1 MTIFKTK
8 VFIKDMEEIVGK
20 ADDAEMSDTAP
31 ISSVQCTD
39 TYFATSIELLDRQNS
54 FKEWLTVSFLNF
66 M

>member
-1 MTIFKTK
+1 M
-8 VFIKDMEEIVGK
+8 
-20 ADDAEMSDTAP
+20 ADAAEMSGTAP

-39 TYFATSIELLDRQNS
+39 TYFATSIELLDKQNS